1 MPPISSEFFSDG
13 SIRGSVLFNVNNMRL
28 LYLFGTLIVWLLFL
42 QFSIEHSSIS
52 ASQEAQIIF
61 HNNLDAWQEATS
73 AFAKTFF
80 DGGSIKDL
88 RVHHQRTRQAFKKT
102 EWLAAFL
109 DESAIKKHINGA
121 PLPTVEQHVAELRVI
136 EPGGLQTLE
145 ELVFEDVL
153 DTAYFAKTLSDL
165 VNVTPV
171 IIRDLKKRK
180 LSQASLFNATRYG
193 FIRIY
198 TLGITGFDT
207 PSSGNALSENAITL
221 ASIRDGLLPLLQT
234 NENNTKAKK
243 LHKEIVTKF
252 NLGEDMLTTGDFDS
266 FDRLTFLM
274 EVIDPLYSLLLD
286 LQVHLAIE
294 LPEDLSDREQAHN
307 YRSKSLFS
315 DDFLNDFFYAEQP
328 REDSLFWRKQE
339 LGKELFYET
348 SLSSSGNISCASCH
362 NPAKAFTDGE
372 AKSIGNNGEPIS
384 RNAPTLIGAVYAE
397 RYFADLRE
405 PTLSR
410 QIRHVVQDEHE
421 FGTDYLTILESLRQN
436 EAYLAEFR
444 AAYADVDSTYQLS
457 VFSLSDA
464 LASYV
469 RGLHSNTSQVD
480 AFIAGEI
487 KEIAPDV
494 RLGFNLFMGKA
505 ACGTCHFAPTFAGL
519 VPPFYMESETEVLG
533 VPSEW
538 PIQED
543 TELDN
548 DFGRI
553 ASGRPLDG
561 APFYAF
567 SFKTPTVRNV
577 ALTTPYMHNGS
588 MKDLEGVVDF
598 YNRGGGL
605 GLGFDVPH
613 QTLPFDSLS
622 LTPIE
627 SSALVAF
634 MEALTDERQFE

>member
-1 MPPISSEFFSDG
+1 LPPISSEFFSDG

-221 ASIRDGLLPLLQT
+221 AS
-234 NENNTKAKK
+234 
-243 LHKEIVTKF
+243 
-252 NLGEDMLTTGDFDS
+252 S
-266 FDRLTFLM
+266 
-274 EVIDPLYSLLLD
+274 
-286 LQVHLAIE
+286 
-294 LPEDLSDREQAHN
+294 
-307 YRSKSLFS
+307 
-315 DDFLNDFFYAEQP
+315 
-328 REDSLFWRKQE
+328 
-339 LGKELFYET
+339 
-348 SLSSSGNISCASCH
+348 
-362 NPAKAFTDGE
+362 
-372 AKSIGNNGEPIS
+372 
-384 RNAPTLIGAVYAE
+384 
-397 RYFADLRE
+397 
-405 PTLSR
+405 
-410 QIRHVVQDEHE
+410 
-421 FGTDYLTILESLRQN
+421 
-436 EAYLAEFR
+436 
-444 AAYADVDSTYQLS
+444 
-457 VFSLSDA
+457 
-464 LASYV
+464 
-469 RGLHSNTSQVD
+469 
-480 AFIAGEI
+480 
-487 KEIAPDV
+487 
-494 RLGFNLFMGKA
+494 
-505 ACGTCHFAPTFAGL
+505 
-519 VPPFYMESETEVLG
+519 
-533 VPSEW
+533 
-538 PIQED
+538 
-543 TELDN
+543 
-548 DFGRI
+548 
-553 ASGRPLDG
+553 
-561 APFYAF
+561 
-567 SFKTPTVRNV
+567 
-577 ALTTPYMHNGS
+577 
-588 MKDLEGVVDF
+588 
-598 YNRGGGL
+598 
-605 GLGFDVPH
+605 
-613 QTLPFDSLS
+613 
-622 LTPIE
+622 
-627 SSALVAF
+627 
-634 MEALTDERQFE
+634 